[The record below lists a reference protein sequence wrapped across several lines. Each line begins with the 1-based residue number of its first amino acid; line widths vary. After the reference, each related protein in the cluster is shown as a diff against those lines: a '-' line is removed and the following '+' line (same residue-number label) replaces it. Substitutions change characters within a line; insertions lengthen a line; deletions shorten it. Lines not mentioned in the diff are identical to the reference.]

1 MILNSLENKDILLTV
16 ESKVPGKMIINGIEF
31 IFFKKCKIIHL
42 FSKKIKK
49 RLYVYR
55 PKYARKYSDDDEIY
69 KNLKSKPDL
78 TENNIYTEKVR
89 VRKPSSMYKKRKIEY
104 EIKDLNEDLF
114 ISFPKGDIIDVYLYQ
129 LFLFPISITNNST
142 SVKIK
147 RTSIFLENSHNKK
160 IKTFFKYITKNI
172 YINPKHNNEIFV
184 IPFIPLELGEVYIKI
199 IIKFEDEIRV
209 KPVEIRR
216 AIIKINIKE
225 SISFELKETYNEYI
239 VNFDIKNDL
248 RIINRDT
255 LEKLEINEPIFN
267 RNKFRVVNT
276 REDFKNEDETHIK
289 YSFKKVEK
297 LEDNTYKKN
306 IKYNLDFINQEL
318 EKENLNININ
328 SHIIEKF
335 NKILNNYNKN
345 IIFFPWHVTEINN
358 SNLNK
363 KIYGLYPYIIR
374 LESPKPSKNIIQE
387 LLHNSSTIEISKH
400 KLTNKTLVIIS
411 LSFDK
416 SSFFPFNN
424 IIYKYE
430 IFINEDNPQINWIG
444 GKKYVIMNCSE
455 AGDKN
460 IFDCKFCFLTT
471 LKGLIEVNRIS
482 VLFYKKGD
490 NLEGIEETIL
500 IKHISK
506 PLSIDI

>member
-1 MILNSLENKDILLTV
+1 M
-16 ESKVPGKMIINGIEF
+16 
-31 IFFKKCKIIHL
+31 
-42 FSKKIKK
+42 
-49 RLYVYR
+49 
-55 PKYARKYSDDDEIY
+55 
-69 KNLKSKPDL
+69 
-78 TENNIYTEKVR
+78 
-89 VRKPSSMYKKRKIEY
+89 
-104 EIKDLNEDLF
+104 
-114 ISFPKGDIIDVYLYQ
+114 
-129 LFLFPISITNNST
+129 
-142 SVKIK
+142 
-147 RTSIFLENSHNKK
+147 
-160 IKTFFKYITKNI
+160 
-172 YINPKHNNEIFV
+172 
-184 IPFIPLELGEVYIKI
+184 
-199 IIKFEDEIRV
+199 
-209 KPVEIRR
+209 
-216 AIIKINIKE
+216 
-225 SISFELKETYNEYI
+225 
-239 VNFDIKNDL
+239 
-248 RIINRDT
+248 
-255 LEKLEINEPIFN
+255 
-267 RNKFRVVNT
+267 NT

-289 YSFKKVEK
+289 YSFRKVEK
-297 LEDNTYKKN
+297 LEENINKKN

-345 IIFFPWHVTEINN
+345 IIFFPWQVTESIN

-387 LLHNSSTIEISKH
+387 LLHNSSTIEISQH

-455 AGDKN
+455 TEDNN
-460 IFDCKFCFLTT
+460 IFECKFCFLTT

-500 IKHISK
+500 IKHITK